1 MEMDDNLKSER
12 LTRVRAA
19 FDALSMEDKTAF
31 LAEATASTVA
41 RGLEAAGKAFAREL
55 DHLFEV
61 YEESRQKKEARDAGR
76 KEDPAGPPP
85 NEPPQ
90 Y

>member
-1 MEMDDNLKSER
+1 MEMDDNLRKER
-12 LTRVRAA
+12 LRNVREA
-19 FDALSMEDKTAF
+19 FDSLSMEDKTAF

-41 RGLEAAGKAFAREL
+41 RGLEYAGKAVASEL
-55 DHLFEV
+55 DHLFDV
-61 YEESRQKKEARDAGR
+61 YEESRRKKEEKEARESPGA
-76 KEDPAGPPP
+76 PPPP